1 MLCKRLEGKRKRRWS
16 GALNEAAHSENTP
29 TRNMDYVYFLLIAL
43 DCDGLVYYGQV
54 T

>member
-1 MLCKRLEGKRKRRWS
+1 MKQLMLPFRILWGS
-16 GALNEAAHSENTP
+16 SENTP